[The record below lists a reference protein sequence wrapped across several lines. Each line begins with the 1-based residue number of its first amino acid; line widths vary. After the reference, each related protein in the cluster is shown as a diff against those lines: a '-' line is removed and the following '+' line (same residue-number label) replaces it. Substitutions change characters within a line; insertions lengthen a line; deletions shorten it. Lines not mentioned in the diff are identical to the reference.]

1 MHKKAIHARRTKMN
15 GTLSVM
21 VADRSTTA
29 QPVEAEQHSLRQSI
43 ILHLLP
49 GVLLLIWFVITGPL
63 AEGLGAPAFLALM
76 IGATVIVIP
85 FELGYLLYQGWQS
98 NGKLSLE
105 GVVRYREPIPLWQF
119 AVFVPAGI
127 AGMAF
132 AFFVVAPPT
141 DSYLIERFFTWLPD
155 WFFGFSQAPDQ
166 YSQAIL
172 LLSVFLA
179 LAINGI
185 VAPIVEELYFRGYL
199 LPRLSWMP
207 RWAPAI
213 SGLLFSLYHLFTP
226 WEQLP
231 RLLVVI
237 PLGYVLQWNRNIY
250 WGMIVHC
257 TFNTICMLML
267 LVSFLP
273 SP

>member
-1 MHKKAIHARRTKMN
+1 MN
-15 GTLSVM
+15 GTISAIV
-21 VADRSTTA
+21 VDRGTA
-29 QPVEAEQHSLRQSI
+29 ALPAEAEQHTLRRSI

-49 GVLLLIWFVITGPL
+49 GVLLLIWFLITGPL
-63 AEGLGAPAFLALM
+63 AEKLGAPAFLAGM
-76 IGATVIVIP
+76 IGITLIIVP
-85 FELGYLLYQGWQS
+85 FELGYLLYRGWQR

-105 GVVRYREPIPLWQF
+105 GVVRYREPIPPWQY
-119 AVFVPAGI
+119 AVLVPAGI
-127 AGMAF
+127 AWMVF

-207 RWAPAI
+207 RWAPAV

-226 WEQLP
+226 WQQLP

-267 LVSFLP
+267 LASVLP
-273 SP
+273 